1 MKKHTRMTAEYACDL
16 VNQKSLGEAA
26 FDNIF
31 LSSIFEPV
39 ARKSLKQKYQSSVP
53 YRHLSIYPACSD
65 FRLRRVLIE
74 IKEQLNASFKETD
87 LFKVYQTCDLGGF
100 SSKLKRS
107 SELLALRSSI
117 YSREFRALIS
127 DISGCGVL
135 SDRVDCSC
143 NIYCQGGHLLCH
155 DDVIGTRAISFILY
169 LTEPEETWKESDGG
183 ALELFDKEECE
194 PLPRTYPSKLILPN
208 WNKFVFFEVKPGE
221 SFHAIQEIFGEN
233 KPRVSISGWFHLSDS
248 NMPTKNA
255 SRVQLSNKADKNFTP
270 TNKISRPMYDMS
282 RRFELGPKDLSFL
295 SGWISREYLMK
306 ENISAIQKNFS
317 SNKCVQLRCF
327 LKPEISENINALL
340 FTKLRTDRTEGCD
353 SKTSRNWKV
362 IGPPHKQRYLKLEN
376 KEKYF
381 LNDATLCT
389 TFRDLEETLFKSS
402 AYNRWLLAITGQI
415 VSESN
420 SAVRKFRRGQDY
432 TIAHDNSISKDRKLH
447 STLCFV
453 KSDTKNEYDAWMSGN
468 FGGFECF
475 VPTSSEVEESD
486 ATAEVYDTKSS
497 EEHLISV
504 HASFNTL
511 SLVHNEEHD
520 LCFVKYLSKFAPS
533 DRYDVHFCYNI

>member
-1 MKKHTRMTAEYACDL
+1 
-16 VNQKSLGEAA
+16 
-26 FDNIF
+26 
-31 LSSIFEPV
+31 
-39 ARKSLKQKYQSSVP
+39 
-53 YRHLSIYPACSD
+53 
-65 FRLRRVLIE
+65 
-74 IKEQLNASFKETD
+74 
-87 LFKVYQTCDLGGF
+87 
-100 SSKLKRS
+100 
-107 SELLALRSSI
+107 
-117 YSREFRALIS
+117 
-127 DISGCGVL
+127 
-135 SDRVDCSC
+135 
-143 NIYCQGGHLLCH
+143 
-155 DDVIGTRAISFILY
+155 
-169 LTEPEETWKESDGG
+169 
-183 ALELFDKEECE
+183 
-194 PLPRTYPSKLILPN
+194 
-208 WNKFVFFEVKPGE
+208 
-221 SFHAIQEIFGEN
+221 
-233 KPRVSISGWFHLSDS
+233 
-248 NMPTKNA
+248 
-255 SRVQLSNKADKNFTP
+255 
-270 TNKISRPMYDMS
+270 
-282 RRFELGPKDLSFL
+282 
-295 SGWISREYLMK
+295 MK
-306 ENISAIQKNFS
+306 ENVSAIQKNFS

-432 TIAHDNSISKDRKLH
+432 TIAHGNSISKDPKLH

-475 VPTSSEVEESD
+475 IPTSSEVEESD